1 MSRPDLPSR
10 ADRVLARPETP
21 ACMRGYVA
29 RGVGALSCRVRIEAP
44 CVDSATEWGGL
55 PGGRTAP
62 APRGVGAPRFR
73 RWGAAAAHWLPTRP
87 PSTGAAAEMIVLSA
101 GCTGGGLPAGRAGMP
116 CDDCTEGMYW

>member
-55 PGGRTAP
+55 PGGRTRGP
-62 APRGVGAPRFR
+62 RPPLGESGPRGSEGGAQQPLI
-73 RWGAAAAHWLPTRP
+73 GCPPARP
-87 PSTGAAAEMIVLSA
+87 QPERL
-101 GCTGGGLPAGRAGMP
+101 LR
-116 CDDCTEGMYW
+116 